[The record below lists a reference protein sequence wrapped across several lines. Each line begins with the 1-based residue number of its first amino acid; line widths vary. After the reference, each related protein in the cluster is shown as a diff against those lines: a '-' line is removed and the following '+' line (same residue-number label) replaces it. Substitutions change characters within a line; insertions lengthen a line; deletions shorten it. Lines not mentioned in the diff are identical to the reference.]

1 MLDIVISGGSVLTR
15 SGIEQIDVGIADGS
29 IVELGHDLEATTILD
44 ASGSWVGPG
53 FVDLHTHL
61 RDPGEDWKED
71 IATGTAAAA
80 AGGYTAVVAMPN
92 TVPSI
97 DNAQIAFYVA
107 EQARR
112 VGSANVFPAGA
123 ITMGRKGEH
132 MAHIDELWNA
142 GVRIFTDDG
151 SSVDNAAVLRLA
163 MDYIANLGGIVAQ
176 HALDSTLSAHGYM
189 HEGSVSSRLGMYGIP
204 SEAEEIVIARD
215 LALVRLTSVRY
226 HLQHVSSARG
236 IELIAAAKDEGLPV
250 SCEVTPHHLAF
261 DHTDVATTDP
271 DFKMMPPLRSEADR
285 VALCAA
291 LASGIIDVVATDHA
305 PHAAREK
312 EVPFEHAPNG
322 VTGLEWAASVA
333 YETIGDDQERF
344 FEAMSMTAASIGQ
357 IPAHGLP
364 VATDQPA
371 HLVVF
376 DPKEQWTPTTTR
388 SRSRNAPYFGTTR
401 VGNVRATLL
410 SGMITYEAGA

>member
-15 SGIEQIDVGIADGS
+15 TGIEQIDVGIADGS
-29 IVELGHDLEATTILD
+29 IVELGHDLEATMTLD
-44 ASGSWVGPG
+44 ATGAWVGPG
-53 FVDLHTHL
+53 FVDLHAHL
-61 RDPGEDWKED
+61 RDPGEEWKED

-132 MAHIDELWNA
+132 MAHIDELWEA

-176 HALDSTLSAHGYM
+176 HALDSTLSTHGYM

-204 SEAEEIVIARD
+204 TEAEEIVIARD

-236 IELIAAAKDEGLPV
+236 VELIAAAKDEGLPV

-285 VALCAA
+285 EALREA
-291 LASGIIDVVATDHA
+291 LASGLIDVVATDHA

-322 VTGLEWAASVA
+322 VTGFEWAASIA

-344 FEAMSMTAASIGQ
+344 FEAMSMTASSIGQ

-364 VATDQPA
+364 IATDQPA

-376 DPKEQWTPTTTR
+376 DPQTQWTPTTTK
-388 SRSRNAPYFGTTR
+388 SRSRNAPYFGTR
-401 VGNVRATLL
+401 RSGSVRATLL
-410 SGMITYEAGA
+410 AGKITHEADA